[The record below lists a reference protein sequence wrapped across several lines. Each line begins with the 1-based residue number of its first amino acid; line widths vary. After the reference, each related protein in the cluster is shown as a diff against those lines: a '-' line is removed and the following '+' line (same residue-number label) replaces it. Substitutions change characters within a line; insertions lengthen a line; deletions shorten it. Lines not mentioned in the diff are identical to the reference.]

1 VIAQVPVVLLFLQRG
16 PDEHNAAMG
25 HPATNISLSLMVAYM
40 VNGAFFH
47 FQTISAYV
55 LMDYISPVTHR
66 SVNT

>member
-25 HPATNISLSLMVAYM
+25 HPATNFSLSLMVAYM